1 VLWGNF
7 ETGVMGVWMFLDDRS
22 KTGFLWE
29 LPGATERLQIFKA
42 ELLEEGTFDDAVSGV
57 HTVFHTAC
65 PVLYDPDGDPEVLN
79 AISFLPPPFS
89 GLPLSQSSAGFL
101 EIDC

>member
-1 VLWGNF
+1 MWVYS
-7 ETGVMGVWMFLDDRS
+7 DDRT
-22 KTGFLWE
+22 KTGFLWQ

-42 ELLEEGTFDDAVSGV
+42 ELLEEGTFDDAVSRV

-79 AISFLPPPFS
+79 AFSFSPFS
-89 GLPLSQSSAGFL
+89 FWVFSESKLCKWLQ
-101 EIDC
+101 